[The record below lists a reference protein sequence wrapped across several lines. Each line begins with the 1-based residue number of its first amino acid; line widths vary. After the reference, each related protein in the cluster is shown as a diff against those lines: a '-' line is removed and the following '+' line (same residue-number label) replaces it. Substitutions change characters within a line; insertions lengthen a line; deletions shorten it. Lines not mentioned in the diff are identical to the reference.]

1 MKKNKMKY
9 KEEKYFKIMQNI
21 ENDHEAQLLNDF
33 YDQKEEKK
41 EKLKQIRNKY
51 RMQRIILKQKGEK
64 INADY

>member
-1 MKKNKMKY
+1 MKNNKMKY
-9 KEEKYFKIMQNI
+9 TEEKYFKIMQNI